1 MAIDY
6 TALLEALPRCPEVI
20 GRDETRRS
28 VVLAPFMEIGGE
40 LHLLFEKRA
49 PEIRQGDEICFPGG
63 GTEERDRGDL
73 ALTALRET
81 EEELGIPRAMIHV
94 DGRAG
99 SHYSALGQVVDL
111 FVGRIDARGLQDF
124 NPNPKEV
131 SRLLLVPFQWFI
143 DTPPER
149 YELEVQ
155 FHPYIVEDPG
165 GRTDLLPAR
174 ELGLPERYWER
185 WQTRRNPVFV
195 YTVEGEV
202 IWGLTA
208 LMVRHLVG
216 LLGR

>member
-6 TALLEALPRCPEVI
+6 AALLDALPRCPEVI

-28 VVLAPFMEIGGE
+28 VVLAPFVEIGGE

-49 PEIRQGDEICFPGG
+49 PGIRQGDEICFPGG
-63 GTEERDRGDL
+63 GAEEQDRGDP

-81 EEELGIPRAMIHV
+81 AEELGIPRDLIHV

-111 FVGRIDARGLQDF
+111 LVGRIDARGLQDF
-124 NPNPKEV
+124 NPNPGEV
-131 SRLLLVPFQWFI
+131 SRLLLVPFQGFI

-155 FHPYIVEDPG
+155 FHPYIVESPG

-174 ELGLPERYWER
+174 ELGLPMSVLQVGVSRLE
-185 WQTRRNPVFV
+185 
-195 YTVEGEV
+195 EG
-202 IWGLTA
+202 IADA
-208 LMVRHLVG
+208 LETLHVS
-216 LLGR
+216 

>member
-1 MAIDY
+1 M
-6 TALLEALPRCPEVI
+6 
-20 GRDETRRS
+20 
-28 VVLAPFMEIGGE
+28 VLAPFMEIDGE

-49 PEIRQGDEICFPGG
+49 PHIRQGDEICFPGG
-63 GTEERDRGDL
+63 GTEDQDRGDL

-81 EEELGIPRAMIHV
+81 EEELGISRDLIHV

-111 FVGRIDARGLQDF
+111 FIGRIDARGLHDF
-124 NPNPKEV
+124 HPNPEEV
-131 SRLLLVPFQWFI
+131 SRLLLVPFQWFL
-143 DTPPER
+143 DTPPLR

-195 YTVEGEV
+195 YTVDGEV

-208 LMVRHLVG
+208 LMVRHLTG
-216 LLGR
+216 LLRR